1 MTIRT
6 ALVAFICNS
15 WILLAVVGCDKT
27 GSAGLAM
34 DAAADVPVGSDATAG
49 GATGGTGGGGGN
61 GGSWGGGTD
70 ASGAGMGGSS
80 TRGSGGATGGSG
92 GIATIGSHA
101 TGGSGG
107 ITTGE
112 TGGTRARG
120 ASGGSGGIAVGGAGG
135 GGAVGRGDASAGGA
149 GVDVGVFAGGAG
161 GGGIGGTIS
170 TGGIVGT
177 GGSAANGCPSNPPTH
192 GANCTHSGYDPCYY
206 EDCAGS
212 GRTLANCTSGAWQV
226 TTGACGPVMCPGT
239 CATGQVC
246 LRVQSGYL
254 TQDCVTPTCGTG
266 PVTPQCVPGVKG
278 SCSVSASIAAGATIG
293 CNNCSGS
300 GGCQ

>member
-1 MTIRT
+1 MTLRT
-6 ALVAFICNS
+6 TWVAFICHG

-27 GSAGLAM
+27 GSAGSAT
-34 DAAADVPVGSDATAG
+34 DAAADVPVSPDATIG
-49 GATGGTGGGGGN
+49 GATGGTAV
-61 GGSWGGGTD
+61 GGSV
-70 ASGAGMGGSS
+70 GMGGSS
-80 TRGSGGATGGSG
+80 TSGSGGATGGSG

-101 TGGSGG
+101 TGGVGG

-112 TGGTRARG
+112 TGGTRAG
-120 ASGGSGGIAVGGAGG
+120 GVSGGSGGIAGGGAGG
-135 GGAVGRGDASAGGA
+135 GGAGGRGDASAGGA
-149 GVDVGVFAGGAG
+149 GVDVGVFVGGAG

-170 TGGIVGT
+170 TGGVVGT
-177 GGSAANGCPSNPPTH
+177 GGSAANGCPSIAPTD
-192 GANCTHSGYDPCYY
+192 GANCTYSGYVSCYY

-212 GRTLANCTSGAWQV
+212 GRTLANCTSGTWQV
-226 TTGACGPVMCPGT
+226 TTGACEAMTCSGT
-239 CATGQVC
+239 CALGQVC

-293 CNNCSGS
+293 CNNCSGT